1 MEELSPNCV
10 TFSQVDRAFMHLFRT
25 IQFQC
30 FGDAGITHQ
39 IQEIPNKKGHI
50 FRINVK
56 RPDGEYQFT
65 YNEEEEKFFL
75 KDDSEEN
82 AQDKELDYSSA
93 YELSHEIT
101 TILNNETQKNATAIA
116 QKVQE
121 QIKDVV
127 TK

>member
-1 MEELSPNCV
+1 MEKLSQNCV
-10 TFSQVDRAFMHLFRT
+10 TFSQADYAFMHLFRK
-25 IQFQC
+25 IQFS
-30 FGDAGITHQ
+30 FGNRAGITYQ
-39 IQEIPNKKGHI
+39 TQEIPNQKTHI

-56 RPDGEYQFT
+56 KPDGEYQFT

-75 KDDSEEN
+75 KDNSEEN

-101 TILNNETQKNATAIA
+101 TILKNETQKDATAIA
-116 QKVQE
+116 QKIQE
-121 QIKDVV
+121 QIKNVF